1 MGKVTM
7 VWYGA
12 DSWWRINLPEISYKS
27 KISVLLLFS
36 SETLSSSLT
45 GLGYTCTIRGVLASD

>member
-7 VWYGA
+7 DWYGA
-12 DSWWRINLPEISYKS
+12 DSCWRIKLPEISYKS

-36 SETLSSSLT
+36 NDTLSSSLT
-45 GLGYTCTIRGVLASD
+45 GLGYTCTISGLLAFG